1 MAGKSLTR
9 AIAVIMPAVAL
20 LSAFTHHVTTTAV
33 MLPVTLDLSR
43 KRDIPASKLLMP
55 MSFAASLGTAI
66 TIIGAPAFLIASNTL
81 QQSGRPGLPI
91 FSIAPI
97 GLSLSLVGTIFILL
111 IGRFLL
117 PTHRGGE
124 DRTNHFRL
132 EDYLTEIVVTDKSP
146 LLNRTIAELE

>member
-43 KRDIPASKLLMP
+43 ERGIPASKLLMP

-81 QQSGRPGLPI
+81 QQSGRPGLAI

-97 GLSLSLVGTIFILL
+97 GLSLSLVGTIFILV

-117 PTHRGGE
+117 PAHRGTE
-124 DRTNHFRL
+124 DRINHFRL
-132 EDYLTEIVVTDKSP
+132 E
-146 LLNRTIAELE
+146 